1 MPAGQRPSLTIDA
14 ARLAPTELTR
24 NAPNRAHCTVGTLHH
39 PLWHSRL
46 AEHLA
51 GLFDAADPAV
61 LAEFEQNAE
70 WIALAGG
77 EILFRRGDP
86 GDAAYVVI
94 SGRLRILDGAR
105 AVNEVGA
112 GETLGEMALL
122 SGEPR
127 SATVLAV
134 RDSLLAKLPSD
145 AFNRLVHRHPS
156 VLRRIAGLLV
166 DRLRRSAASP
176 ARVQS
181 SVRTLAVV
189 PADGQARTGAFAR
202 RLVEA
207 LERQGATLHLD
218 AERVDRELGGESI
231 AGASDTDAASV
242 RLLEW
247 LNEQELRHRFVVY
260 EAAPA
265 NARWTERAV
274 RQADHVLFVA
284 EAGTQGIDRDLVGR
298 RPQGPH
304 APRASLVVVR
314 AARATRPS
322 GTARLLDACRVDAHY
337 HVGMDS
343 AADFARLARCLAG
356 EGVGLVLGGG
366 GARGFAHLGVL
377 RALAEAGV
385 PVDWVG
391 GTSIGAIIAALVAQ
405 DLPHDEAA
413 TLCRRHFRE
422 LRDPTLP
429 LVALLAGRRIRARLE
444 AAFGDVAIEDLPLPY
459 LCVSTNLTRAAQAV
473 HERGQ
478 VVRAVRASISVPGIL
493 PPMRLDADLH
503 VDGGLVNNLPIDV
516 MVGKPEVGAVIA
528 VDVGGERDMAAPPG
542 FEPELSGWQVLWNRL
557 AKRAR
562 PPTMMSVITRSSF
575 VASIHWARERHTAEQ
590 ASLYLRIPVADLKLL
605 AFERIDDIAARGYD
619 ATREAVREW
628 WKARVQVP

>member
-1 MPAGQRPSLTIDA
+1 VQ
-14 ARLAPTELTR
+14 
-24 NAPNRAHCTVGTLHH
+24 NALR
-39 PLWHSRL
+39 HSRL

-61 LAEFEQNAE
+61 LAEIEAHAE
-70 WIALAGG
+70 WVALAGG
-77 EILFRRGDP
+77 ETLFSRGDP

-127 SATVLAV
+127 SATVHAV
-134 RDSLLAKLPSD
+134 RDSLLARLPAD
-145 AFNRLVHRHPS
+145 AFLGLVHRHPS
-156 VLRRIAGLLV
+156 ILRRIAGILV
-166 DRLRRSAASP
+166 ERLRRSTDSRARTRAA
-176 ARVQS
+176 
-181 SVRTLAVV
+181 VRTLAVV
-189 PADGQARTGAFAR
+189 PLHDGAPTREFAR
-202 RLVEA
+202 RLVVA
-207 LERQGATLHLD
+207 LGARGATLHLD
-218 AERVDRELGGESI
+218 GAAVDRTLGQGGVAAA
-231 AGASDTDAASV
+231 AGGDA
-242 RLLEW
+242 RLVEW
-247 LNEQELRHRFVVY
+247 LNEQELRYRFVVY
-260 EAAPA
+260 EAAPPRS
-265 NARWTERAV
+265 RWAERAL
-274 RQADHVLFVA
+274 RQADHVLLVA
-284 EAGTQGIDRDLVGR
+284 AAGAGVERELAE
-298 RPQGPH
+298 RPHGPL

-314 AARATRPS
+314 AAHAAPPA
-322 GTARLLDACRVDAHY
+322 GTAALLERCKADAHY
-337 HVGMDS
+337 HVGIDS
-343 AADFARLARCLAG
+343 DADFARLARCLAG
-356 EGVGLVLGGG
+356 DGIGLVLGGG

-405 DLPHDEAA
+405 DLPHGEAA
-413 TLCRRHFRE
+413 ALCRRNFRD

-429 LVALLAGRRIRARLE
+429 LVALLAGRRIRERLE
-444 AAFGDVAIEDLPLPY
+444 DAFGAVAIEDLPLPY
-459 LCVSTNLTRAAQAV
+459 LCVSTNLTRAAQTV
-473 HERGQ
+473 HERGP
-478 VVRAVRASISVPGIL
+478 VTRAVRASISVPGIL

-516 MVGKPEVGAVIA
+516 MVAKPEIGAVIA

-542 FEPELSGWQVLWNRL
+542 FEPELSGWRVLWNRL

-590 ASLYLRIPVADLKLL
+590 ASLYLRIPVADLRLL

-619 ATREAVREW
+619 ATREAIGRW
-628 WKARVQVP
+628 WAGRR

>member
-1 MPAGQRPSLTIDA
+1 VQHALR
-14 ARLAPTELTR
+14 
-24 NAPNRAHCTVGTLHH
+24 
-39 PLWHSRL
+39 HSRL

-61 LAEFEQNAE
+61 LAEVEASAE
-70 WIALAGG
+70 WLTLAGG
-77 EILFRRGDP
+77 ETLFHRGDP

-127 SATVLAV
+127 SASVLAV
-134 RDSLLAKLPSD
+134 RDSLLARLPTA
-145 AFNRLVHRHPS
+145 AFNRLVSQHPS

-166 DRLRRSAASP
+166 ARLRHSTDSR
-176 ARVQS
+176 ARLRA
-181 SVRTLAVV
+181 SVRTLAVLALGERA
-189 PADGQARTGAFAR
+189 PAAEFTR
-202 RLVEA
+202 RLVAA
-207 LERQGATLHLD
+207 LGAHGATLHLD
-218 AERVDRELGGESI
+218 ATAVDRALGREGI
-231 AGASDTDAASV
+231 AACADSDEGSV
-242 RLLEW
+242 ALVEW

-260 EAAPA
+260 EAAA
-265 NARWTERAV
+265 AGARWAERAL
-274 RQADHVLFVA
+274 RQADHVLLVAEPGAKATARDFVA
-284 EAGTQGIDRDLVGR
+284 RTRGA
-298 RPQGPH
+298 H
-304 APRASLVVVR
+304 APRASLVVL
-314 AARATRPS
+314 RPAHADRPA
-322 GTARLLDACRVDAHY
+322 GTAALLDACRVDAHY

-343 AADFARLARCLAG
+343 PADFARLARCLAG
-356 EGVGLVLGGG
+356 EGIGLVLGGG

-391 GTSIGAIIAALVAQ
+391 GTSIGAIIAALVAKGVQ
-405 DLPHDEAA
+405 HDEAA
-413 TLCRRHFRE
+413 ALCRRNFRQ

-444 AAFGDVAIEDLPLPY
+444 DAFGSVAIEDLPLPY
-459 LCVSTNLTRAAQAV
+459 LCVSTNLTRATQAV
-473 HERGQ
+473 HERGP
-478 VVRAVRASISVPGIL
+478 VARAVRASISVPGIL

-516 MVGKPEVGAVIA
+516 MVAKPEIGAVIA
-528 VDVGGERDMAAPPG
+528 VDVGGEQDMAAPPG
-542 FEPELSGWQVLWNRL
+542 FEPELSGWQVLWTRL

-619 ATREAVREW
+619 ATREAIGRW
-628 WKARVQVP
+628 WAGRGSG

>member
-1 MPAGQRPSLTIDA
+1 MH
-14 ARLAPTELTR
+14 
-24 NAPNRAHCTVGTLHH
+24 RALR
-39 PLWHSRL
+39 HSRL

-51 GLFDAADPAV
+51 GLFDATDPDV
-61 LAEFEQNAE
+61 LAEIEAHAE
-70 WIALAGG
+70 WLTLAGG
-77 EILFRRGDP
+77 ETLFHRGDP
-86 GDAAYVVI
+86 GDAAYVII

-105 AVNEVGA
+105 AVNEAGA

-134 RDSLLAKLPSD
+134 RDSLLARLPSA
-145 AFNRLVHRHPS
+145 AFNRLVHDHPS
-156 VLRRIAGLLV
+156 ILRHIAGILV
-166 DRLRRSAASP
+166 RRLRSATASP
-176 ARVQS
+176 ARMRAGM
-181 SVRTLAVV
+181 RTLAVLAV
-189 PADGQARTGAFAR
+189 DGSAATAAFTR
-202 RLVEA
+202 RLVAA
-207 LERQGATLHLD
+207 LEAHGATLHLD
-218 AERVDRELGGESI
+218 AAAVDRALGR
-231 AGASDTDAASV
+231 AGSAACADGDEGSV
-242 RLLEW
+242 PLVEW

-260 EAAPA
+260 EAAA
-265 NARWTERAV
+265 NARWVERAL
-274 RQADHVLFVA
+274 RQADHVLLVA
-284 EAGTQGIDRDLVGR
+284 AAGAKALDRELVGR
-298 RPQGPH
+298 PRSAH

-314 AARATRPS
+314 PAHAERPA

-337 HVGMDS
+337 HVAMDS
-343 AADFARLARCLAG
+343 GADFARLARCLAG
-356 EGVGLVLGGG
+356 AGVGLVLGGG

-405 DLPHDEAA
+405 DVPHDEAA
-413 TLCRRHFRE
+413 ARCRRHFRE

-444 AAFGDVAIEDLPLPY
+444 DAFGEVAIEDLPLPY

-473 HERGQ
+473 HERGP

-516 MVGKPEVGAVIA
+516 MVAKPEIGAVIA
-528 VDVGGERDMAAPPG
+528 VDVGGEQDMAAPPG

-590 ASLYLRIPVADLKLL
+590 ASLYLRIPVADLRLL

-619 ATREAVREW
+619 ATREAIGRW
-628 WKARVQVP
+628 WAGRG

>member
-1 MPAGQRPSLTIDA
+1 LLLDSTRRD
-14 ARLAPTELTR
+14 LTR
-24 NAPNRAHCTVGTLHH
+24 NAPNGADGTVGTLQH

-46 AEHLA
+46 AEHLT

-61 LAEFEQNAE
+61 LAEFEENAE

-134 RDSLLAKLPSD
+134 RDSLLAKLPTD

-166 DRLRRSAASP
+166 DRLRRSMASP
-176 ARVQS
+176 ARVRS
-181 SVRTLAVV
+181 SVRTLAIV
-189 PADGQARTGAFAR
+189 PADGHTRTEEFAR

-207 LERQGATLHLD
+207 LARHGATLHLD
-218 AERVDRELGGESI
+218 ARRADRELGHEGV
-231 AGASDTDAASV
+231 AGCSDGDAASV

-260 EAAPA
+260 EATASVP
-265 NARWTERAV
+265 RWTERAV

-284 EAGTQGIDRDLVGR
+284 DAGSGARASDIDPRLAD
-298 RPQGPH
+298 RPPGSH
-304 APRASLVVVR
+304 APRASLVLVR
-314 AARATRPS
+314 AKHDAPPA
-322 GTARLLDACRVDAHY
+322 GTAAYLDRCKVEAHY
-337 HVGMDS
+337 HVAMDE
-343 AADFARLARCLAG
+343 AADFARVARCLAG
-356 EGVGLVLGGG
+356 GAIGLVLGGG

-405 DLPHDEAA
+405 RVPPEEALA
-413 TLCRRHFRE
+413 RCRQHFRS

-429 LVALLAGRRIRARLE
+429 LVALLAGRRIRTRLE
-444 AAFGDVAIEDLPLPY
+444 DAFGEVAIEDLPLPF
-459 LCVSTNLTRAAQAV
+459 LCISTNLSRAAQAV
-473 HERGQ
+473 HERGP
-478 VVRAVRASISVPGIL
+478 VARAIRASISLPGIL

-516 MVGKPEVGAVIA
+516 MVAKPEIGAVIA
-528 VDVGGERDMAAPPG
+528 VDVGAEREMAAPAG
-542 FEPELSGWQVLWNRL
+542 FEPELSGWRALWERFVPQPQ
-557 AKRAR
+557 RAR
-562 PPTMMSVITRSSF
+562 PPTIMSVITRSSF
-575 VASIHWARERHTAEQ
+575 VASLHWARERHTAEQ
-590 ASLYLRIPVADLKLL
+590 ASLYLRVPVADLRLL

-619 ATREAVREW
+619 ATCGAIQEW
-628 WKARVQVP
+628 WKGRG

>member
-1 MPAGQRPSLTIDA
+1 VQDA
-14 ARLAPTELTR
+14 LR
-24 NAPNRAHCTVGTLHH
+24 
-39 PLWHSRL
+39 HSRL

-61 LAEFEQNAE
+61 LAEIEANAE
-70 WIALAGG
+70 WLTLAGG
-77 EILFRRGDP
+77 ETLFHRGDP

-127 SATVLAV
+127 SASVLAV
-134 RDSLLAKLPSD
+134 RDSLLARLPSE
-145 AFNRLVHRHPS
+145 AFNRLVRDHPR
-156 VLRRIAGLLV
+156 VLRRIAGILV
-166 DRLRRSAASP
+166 DRLRHATATP
-176 ARVQS
+176 ARMRAS
-181 SVRTLAVV
+181 MRTLAVL
-189 PADGQARTGAFAR
+189 AIDGRASTAAFTR

-207 LERQGATLHLD
+207 LGAHGATLRLD
-218 AERVDRELGGESI
+218 AAAVDRALGREGI
-231 AGASDTDAASV
+231 AACADGDAGSDPLV
-242 RLLEW
+242 EW

-260 EAAPA
+260 EVAAA
-265 NARWTERAV
+265 DARWVERAL
-274 RQADHVLFVA
+274 RQADHVLLVA
-284 EAGTQGIDRDLVGR
+284 ESGAKPLDRDPVG
-298 RPQGPH
+298 RPQGAH
-304 APRASLVVVR
+304 APRASLVLVR
-314 AARATRPS
+314 PAHKDRPA
-322 GTARLLDACRVDAHY
+322 GTAALLDACRVDAHY

-356 EGVGLVLGGG
+356 EGIGLVLGGG

-391 GTSIGAIIAALVAQ
+391 GTSIGAIIAALVAEGV
-405 DLPHDEAA
+405 PHDEAA
-413 TLCRRHFRE
+413 ALCRRNFRQ

-444 AAFGDVAIEDLPLPY
+444 DAFGGVAIEDLPLPY
-459 LCVSTNLTRAAQAV
+459 LCVSTNLTRATQAV
-473 HERGQ
+473 HERGP
-478 VVRAVRASISVPGIL
+478 VARAVRASISVPGIL

-516 MVGKPEVGAVIA
+516 MVAKPAIGAVIA

-605 AFERIDDIAARGYD
+605 AFERIDDIAARGYE
-619 ATREAVREW
+619 ATREAIASW
-628 WKARVQVP
+628 WAGRRSG